1 MYLRIQRLLYWEV
14 YGNKRRG
21 WIGKKREIRKSA
33 ESEMTNGRVD
43 SKKKT
48 TIRSTVGREG

>member
-1 MYLRIQRLLYWEV
+1 MYLRIHRLLYWEV

-48 TIRSTVGREG
+48 TIRSTVGRW